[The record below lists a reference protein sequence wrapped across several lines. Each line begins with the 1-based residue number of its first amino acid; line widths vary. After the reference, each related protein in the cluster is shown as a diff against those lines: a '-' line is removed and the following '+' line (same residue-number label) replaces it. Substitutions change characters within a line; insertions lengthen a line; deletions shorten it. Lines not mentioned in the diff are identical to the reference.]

1 MAVKSAA
8 SCGCSG
14 SHLLLL
20 VHLLLLL
27 WGWEGFGADARGS
40 HAALLLLLL
49 LLLSHGGLQV
59 LFVLLRIILA
69 LHRRHLLLLQGA
81 GLLLHCQ
88 ICLIVLLAGSKW
100 CRTIKGMDAGPSQV
114 CGFLCLGRMVQ
125 KLCGVCSELWKNEG
139 FFWFLPKNNSAVFL
153 SMKVV

>member
-1 MAVKSAA
+1 MAKKSAA
-8 SCGCSG
+8 SCG

-27 WGWEGFGADARGS
+27 WRWEGFGADARRS
-40 HAALLLLLL
+40 HATLLLL

-88 ICLIVLLAGSKW
+88 ICLIVLLVGSK
-100 CRTIKGMDAGPSQV
+100 
-114 CGFLCLGRMVQ
+114 
-125 KLCGVCSELWKNEG
+125 CGVG
-139 FFWFLPKNNSAVFL
+139 Q
-153 SMKVV
+153 